1 MQHNGWVLET
11 PTRYEVR
18 SWEVA
23 GPRGLLGRY
32 LNLSSGVWVSQNS
45 RKTSQGVP
53 ATPKTNYPHYFSAAH
68 VQDKNTRC
76 PRIYLPLPCSG
87 WSTVSPPCPTVPV
100 SIMVDRQGIVTIP
113 GLGRP
118 SRRPLPSGVMTSP
131 QGRPGMQ
138 SGPATPTGQQNIVLY
153 LAICH
158 AQTADNLRIKTLH
171 RHHQDRHFP

>member
-1 MQHNGWVLET
+1 MQQNGGCYKLRLGMKSGVGKWQ
-11 PTRYEVR
+11 
-18 SWEVA
+18 
-23 GPRGLLGRY
+23 GRGVFSGRY
-32 LNLSSGVWVSQNS
+32 LNLASGVWVSQNS

-53 ATPKTNYPHYFSAAH
+53 ATPKTNYPHYFSAAP

-118 SRRPLPSGVMTSP
+118 SRRPPPSGAMTSP

-138 SGPATPTGQQNIVLY
+138 SGPATPTGPAEHCLVPG
-153 LAICH
+153 
-158 AQTADNLRIKTLH
+158 NLPCPNSR
-171 RHHQDRHFP
+171 QFAY

>member
-1 MQHNGWVLET
+1 MKSGVGKWQG
-11 PTRYEVR
+11 
-18 SWEVA
+18 
-23 GPRGLLGRY
+23 RGVFSGRY

-45 RKTSQGVP
+45 RKTLQGVP

-118 SRRPLPSGVMTSP
+118 SRRPLPSGAMTSP
-131 QGRPGMQ
+131 QGRPGMHFGTGDPHRPSRTLSCIWQ
-138 SGPATPTGQQNIVLY
+138 SAMPKQQTICVLKHFIATTKTATSPESPTV
-153 LAICH
+153 
-158 AQTADNLRIKTLH
+158 TS
-171 RHHQDRHFP
+171 P

>member
-1 MQHNGWVLET
+1 MKSGVGKWQG
-11 PTRYEVR
+11 
-18 SWEVA
+18 
-23 GPRGLLGRY
+23 RGVFSGRY

-53 ATPKTNYPHYFSAAH
+53 ATPKTNYPHYLSAAH

-76 PRIYLPLPCSG
+76 PRIYFPLPCSG

-118 SRRPLPSGVMTSP
+118 LSRSTPLWSNDVATGPARHAIGTGDPHRPSRTLSCIWQSAMPKQQTICVLKHFIATTKTATSP
-131 QGRPGMQ
+131 E
-138 SGPATPTGQQNIVLY
+138 SPTV
-153 LAICH
+153 
-158 AQTADNLRIKTLH
+158 TS
-171 RHHQDRHFP
+171 P